1 MDDEDFEDLFI
12 EEPHLLPPS
21 SQGSLIGAAANL
33 AIQHQHDDKE
43 PYQPPSSNDEQS
55 ENEHDSLPVN
65 TTSFAQDV
73 LHNDFRPAQRML
85 PRAYPKYRPFILTLC
100 WRGV

>member
-21 SQGSLIGAAANL
+21 SQGSLTGAAANL
-33 AIQHQHDDKE
+33 AIQYQHDDEE
-43 PYQPPSSNDEQS
+43 PYQPPSSKDEQS
-55 ENEHDSLPVN
+55 ESEHDSLPVN

-85 PRAYPKYRPFILTLC
+85 PRSYPKYRPFILTLC